1 MTPIDDTN
9 QNYVAETPQYE
20 PQRFAENKPTS
31 SNKAPLVIG
40 IIVLVLG
47 LLYVVIIRPMLK
59 SDKTTTEKSTSSNQ
73 KKPTKPTKKRMT
85 LTKRKSLSPN
95 PNLPKIQ
102 GRFTKEVTGKTIDF
116 LSLINLFEP

>member
-20 PQRFAENKPTS
+20 PQRFAENKPAS

-73 KKPTKPTKKRMT
+73 KKTDKEADDKDTDKKKEPEPEPEPSENT
-85 LTKRKSLSPN
+85 GGGSP
-95 PNLPKIQ
+95 
-102 GRFTKEVTGKTIDF
+102 RR
-116 LSLINLFEP
+116 